1 MLAILMQRETSVEV
15 VMHCV
20 LVQGKWEGR
29 GHMLKA
35 GNILQ
40 CILWYAN
47 RLFELCDAAV
57 VTKPRNGKKKSA
69 ANAIITTKGCV
80 VVISMPRLRRGKEV
94 RLLENAFQTFFFFD

>member
-1 MLAILMQRETSVEV
+1 MLAILMQRERERETSVEV

-57 VTKPRNGKKKSA
+57 VTKPRNGKKICCQCNNHNKR
-69 ANAIITTKGCV
+69 V
-80 VVISMPRLRRGKEV
+80 RGGYKYAETDEGE
-94 RLLENAFQTFFFFD
+94 RS